1 MNTIKCL
8 YISIFTLI
16 LSSLSLESAMG
27 AHVIAEPSV
36 LMIDG
41 TSAPYKNLAPGDTV
55 LLKGGARPYL
65 LIRNFTGSFQKPIV
79 FINYIGQVMI
89 NTDWH
94 YGIVFRNCMYFKLTG
109 TGDPANFYGIMITRV
124 QNGAGLSIGELS
136 SYAEIDHVYIDN
148 VSQSGIFA
156 KTDPD
161 CSFESTRDKFT
172 MYNTIIH
179 DCFVG
184 HTGDEGF
191 YVGSSFYGGKTITCN
206 GKDTLVYPHLMHGVR
221 IYNNIVMYT
230 GWDGIQVGS
239 ASTNCQIF
247 NNLVMYDSQ
256 DETNYQM
263 SGILIGGGSQCDCY
277 NNYIYKGKG
286 DGIESLGLG
295 DYRIF
300 NNIIVDAGRSYHS
313 GDPSKM
319 KYGIYVN
326 DNSAKPNS
334 SFSIVFNDIINPKS
348 NGIRF
353 SSAVTRNNL
362 IASNAIINPGLGS
375 NAYIVITNPACQV
388 TVKNNYLALNAN
400 NAGFLDSLY
409 RLGPTSP
416 LINNGHSD
424 PRRVYFDYFYRPR
437 PVGTKFDIGTYEF
450 NGTTPGKPSSEEE
463 EDILP
468 MPDGVS
474 HFSVQPITFPNP
486 VQKILTITYTID
498 NSSDVELI
506 IYDMQG
512 SGFYHED
519 QKQQTAGEHFFKVN
533 TEFFPEGVCLFSIR
547 ANGQTYTGKFYK
559 VK

>member
-1 MNTIKCL
+1 MKTSSYL
-8 YISIFTLI
+8 YIFV
-16 LSSLSLESAMG
+16 LSCLLNVFAFQAAQG
-27 AHVIAEPSV
+27 AHVITEPAE

-41 TSAPYKNLAPGDTV
+41 ASAPYSSLAPGDTV

-65 LIRNFTGSFQKPIV
+65 LIRNFTGSATKLIV
-79 FINYIGQVMI
+79 FINYLGQVTI
-89 NTDWH
+89 DTDWH
-94 YGIVFRNCMYFKLTG
+94 YGIVFRNCRYFKLTG

-136 SYAEIDHVYIDN
+136 SNAEVDHVYIDH

-161 CSFESTRDKFT
+161 CSLTSTRDQFT
-172 MYNTIIH
+172 MYNTVIH

-191 YVGSSFYGGKTITCN
+191 YIGSSFYGGKTINCN
-206 GKDTLVYPHLMHGVR
+206 GRDTMVFPHLMDGVR

-263 SGILIGGGSQCDCY
+263 SGILIGGGSRCDCY

-300 NNIIVDAGRSYHS
+300 NNIIVDAGRSYQP

-326 DNSAKPNS
+326 DNSARPNS
-334 SFSIVFNDIINPKS
+334 SFTIVFNDIINPKS

-353 SSAVTRNNL
+353 SSVTTRNNL

-375 NAYIVITNPACQV
+375 NAYIVMPNPSSQV
-388 TVKNNYLALNAN
+388 TMKNNYFALDDRT
-400 NAGFLDSLY
+400 AGFLDSLY

-416 LINNGHSD
+416 LIDNANADARG
-424 PRRVYFDYFYRPR
+424 VYFDYFYRSR
-437 PVGTKFDIGTYEF
+437 PAGIKYDIGAHEF
-450 NGTTPGKPSSEEE
+450 NATIPQDPPGEGDEHLVP
-463 EDILP
+463 L
-468 MPDGVS
+468 PDGES
-474 HFSVQPITFPNP
+474 HCSVHPMTFPNP
-486 VQKILTITYTID
+486 VQKNLTITYTID
-498 NSSDVELI
+498 QASDVELI
-506 IYDMQG
+506 IYDVQG
-512 SGFYHED
+512 KGFYHEN
-519 QKQQTAGEHFFKVN
+519 QVQQFAGEHLFRVDA
-533 TEFFPEGVCLFSIR
+533 ESFPAGVYLFSIR
-547 ANGQTYTGKFYK
+547 ASGRTCTGKFFK
-559 VK
+559 ID